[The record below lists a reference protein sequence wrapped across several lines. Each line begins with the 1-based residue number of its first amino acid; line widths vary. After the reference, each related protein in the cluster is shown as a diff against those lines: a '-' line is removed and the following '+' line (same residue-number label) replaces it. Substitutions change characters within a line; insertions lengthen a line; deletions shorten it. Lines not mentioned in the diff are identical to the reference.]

1 MPAHQGVRE
10 NLAMPHAS
18 IPVPLARLGRLDLPA
33 PLRDL
38 RPAVP
43 GSAPV
48 VTAIAAATFSSSE
61 AQYAWDVA
69 WADVAREAI
78 RQGADEPTAK
88 ALAHGAGRSLAAGAR
103 AVVAAHGQVLLSRWL
118 PPGVAPD
125 SVRLGPLPCLLEVA
139 AAAASEPARVIVLA
153 DRGGAAVVA
162 HAAGDQQRPSV
173 FPVPARPGS
182 QHDPHP
188 QRPPSLHHG
197 ERHLTDSE
205 PATGGDRN
213 ARFIAARVTE
223 AAASVGAHIVL
234 GAGDEHILR
243 AVSGHLPDS
252 LGPVTIAAV
261 GPLARDHDDQPTA
274 EAELSLGI
282 EAALRDTTATEA
294 ALVADL
300 VPAAAAAP
308 DPGAVRGIGPV
319 AEQLVAG
326 DVAVL
331 LVAAD
336 IAQDNGRADYRIGER
351 PTEFVIGGPGTPVR
365 LEDGLVWAALHQ
377 DAIVLRLPDRDGPLA
392 GQPVAALL
400 RRSLPNRRDHALR
413 DG

>member
-1 MPAHQGVRE
+1 
-10 NLAMPHAS
+10 MPHAS
-18 IPVPLARLGRLDLPA
+18 IPVPLARLGRLELPET
-33 PLRDL
+33 LRNL

-48 VTAIAAATFSSSE
+48 VTAIAAAPDSDSE
-61 AQYAWDVA
+61 APHAWDVT
-69 WADVAREAI
+69 WADAAREAVT
-78 RQGADEPTAK
+78 QGADEPTGK
-88 ALAHGAGRSLAAGAR
+88 ALAHGAGRRPAAGAR
-103 AVVAAHGQVLLSRWL
+103 VVVAAHGQVLLSRWL
-118 PPGVAPD
+118 PPGAAQD

-139 AAAASEPARVIVLA
+139 AAAAGEPARVVLLA
-153 DRGGAAVVA
+153 DRSGAAVIA
-162 HAAGDQQRPSV
+162 HAAGDQQQPSV
-173 FPVPARPGS
+173 FPVPARPGAE
-182 QHDPHP
+182 HDPHP

-205 PATGGDRN
+205 PDTGGDRN

-243 AVSGHLPDS
+243 AISGHLPDS
-252 LGPVTIAAV
+252 LGPVTIAVV
-261 GPLARDHDDQPTA
+261 GPLARDHDDQPTV
-274 EAELSLGI
+274 EAELSAGI
-282 EAALRDTTATEA
+282 ETALRDITAAEA
-294 ALVADL
+294 ATVADL
-300 VPAAAAAP
+300 VAASAAGP

-319 AEQLVAG
+319 AEQLAG
-326 DVAVL
+326 GEVAVL

-336 IAQDNGRADYRIGER
+336 IAQDDGGADYRIGER
-351 PTEFVIGGPGTPVR
+351 PTEFAIGGPGTPVR

-400 RRSLPNRRDHALR
+400 RRSLPDRGHR
-413 DG
+413 